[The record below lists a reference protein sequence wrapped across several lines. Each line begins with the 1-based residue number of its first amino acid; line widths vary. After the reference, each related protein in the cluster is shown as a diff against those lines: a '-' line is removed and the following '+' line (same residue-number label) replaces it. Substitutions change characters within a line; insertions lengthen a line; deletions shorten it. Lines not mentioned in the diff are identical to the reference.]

1 MSKFN
6 VGDRVRTKGDG
17 FLGTVIDV
25 HMSPGNVV
33 AEMDGPN
40 VGVEVSQ
47 FPGRKVYWLDEDSY
61 EKVAG
66 NAKIVITTDGI
77 TTIAR
82 LYDGKK
88 VMKSAEAKCAPSD
101 AFDFTIGANL
111 AYDRLMDRLPATP
124 PKPAEKPAQEPI
136 KLYCVKDFMEGNF
149 LTRGKVY
156 EFVPGKGVVYDD
168 EWCGGDTYG
177 GSFSQYARYNPSLSA
192 CLIPLVQ
199 RPAKVGEWVL
209 VTNASQWNE
218 NKYINGDVRQAK
230 LRGFDYIRFDP
241 KDVWTEMND
250 EEYLVLDGY
259 QPEPEKREY
268 WSGKLVCIDNA
279 GLPHWTVNRVYVV
292 TDGTIFDDDADS
304 RNGIKGPNAIPS
316 CILAKF
322 VEYKGEAQ

>member
-1 MSKFN
+1 MNKIII
-6 VGDRVRTKGDG
+6 THDG
-17 FLGTVIDV
+17 T
-25 HMSPGNVV
+25 
-33 AEMDGPN
+33 
-40 VGVEVSQ
+40 
-47 FPGRKVYWLDEDSY
+47 
-61 EKVAG
+61 
-66 NAKIVITTDGI
+66 

-177 GSFSQYARYNPSLSA
+177 GSFAQYARYNPSLSA

-199 RPAKVGEWVL
+199 RPAKVGEWV
-209 VTNASQWNE
+209 
-218 NKYINGDVRQAK
+218 YIANRMLDSKNSYANGDVCQVVSAD
-230 LRGFDYIRFDP
+230 GSGAFIRTLTGKTHNCNVGDGTAFLYHS
-241 KDVWTEMND
+241 
-250 EEYLVLDGY
+250 EYLVLDGY
-259 QPEPEKREY
+259 EPEPEYYK
-268 WSGKLVCIDNA
+268 GKVVCIKAFEGFTA
-279 GLPHWTVNRVYVV
+279 GKVYCF
-292 TDGTIFDDDADS
+292 TDGVCGDNDGDKRPESGRRPIRDLSDGWARDIF
-304 RNGIKGPNAIPS
+304 IE
-316 CILAKF
+316 F
-322 VEYKGEAQ
+322 KGEAQ